1 MDKLVRRSFLI
12 NDTPLY
18 LERFKNERIMLL
30 EMDDNTLVEYM
41 KGHYYSLKYA
51 DNCILIDKINLG
63 GFPNKL
69 KGNPKKIIDKIRYY
83 VEINPNSYAM
93 IDYCNDNDIESTVSV
108 DFNSKEEA
116 QGFEV
121 PSWFGKE
128 ILSATKTKKKKLKKD
143 NIYNWTK

>member
-51 DNCILIDKINLG
+51 DNYILIDKINLG

-83 VEINPNSYAM
+83 VEINTNSYAM

-128 ILSATKTKKKKLKKD
+128 ILSATKTKTKKLKKD